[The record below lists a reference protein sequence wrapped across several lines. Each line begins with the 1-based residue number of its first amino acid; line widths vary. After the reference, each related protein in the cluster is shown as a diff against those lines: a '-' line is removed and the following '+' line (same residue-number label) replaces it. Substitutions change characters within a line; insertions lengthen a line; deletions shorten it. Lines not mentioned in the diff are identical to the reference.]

1 MSKIFTTEFGISATD
16 KASVVFSKFASNVVK
31 SSGKVEGLN
40 NKLGG
45 LLSPLDKIKLN
56 MKGVTDALAGL
67 AIGAGVIAGIKK
79 SVSAFAEQETA
90 INDLEVAMLRADGT
104 YDKNINKI
112 KEMAKAFGGDLP
124 GNTGD
129 YMKMMNVLSQQGITT
144 EKILT
149 GMGEATAYLSVNLKM
164 SAAESAEFIAKLG
177 DATQTASTDMVA
189 LADHVQKMKFS
200 GLGHENILGAFK
212 SISSA
217 TQMMGKTG
225 LEGAKMM
232 APLVM
237 MLEETGAQGETA
249 GIALNKVFKATL
261 NSEKIAKINAGMQNP
276 ADRLKFSEKGES
288 LGIKN
293 FFEQV
298 RKLSKLTSES
308 RTKVIKELFGDDSNV
323 ILALETMIN
332 KGYAG
337 YEQLNNKVNAQAD
350 MNTRVKKMMTTH
362 VNIWD
367 SALGNATN
375 ALAKVGEAFEGD
387 SKKLADYF
395 SKASNFIEDFT
406 NEFPNV
412 TRAIGY
418 ATVAMGGFL
427 VVSKIAL
434 AITPVE
440 GYAKAFGDLRK
451 SILATEFAIKIMG
464 ITSQIS
470 WGMVL
475 GPIALIAIAVYLL
488 REQLMAFGGGF
499 FDGLMTS
506 LEPVG
511 KALGVIGSLV
521 GGLID
526 RFLSLFGVTTQSKD
540 GFASWAEAGKLAGKV
555 VGGAIKG
562 VMTVLT
568 LFIDGLHLAG
578 LIWDRLSGKK
588 IDASM
593 AFPATK
599 ALWADTQK
607 ATDATKPLNIAP
619 AITPTKTLKM
629 PTFNS
634 SNIKSTSNIN
644 NVSNVKNI
652 ANLNNVKNTNNIN
665 NLLSQNKAVQNKNL
679 MANNNNAVSGK
690 IDININQNGKPSVAA
705 LQSNNKNFVLNAK
718 TGSMTA

>member
-1 MSKIFTTEFGISATD
+1 
-16 KASVVFSKFASNVVK
+16 
-31 SSGKVEGLN
+31 
-40 NKLGG
+40 
-45 LLSPLDKIKLN
+45 
-56 MKGVTDALAGL
+56 
-67 AIGAGVIAGIKK
+67 
-79 SVSAFAEQETA
+79 
-90 INDLEVAMLRADGT
+90 
-104 YDKNINKI
+104 
-112 KEMAKAFGGDLP
+112 
-124 GNTGD
+124 
-129 YMKMMNVLSQQGITT
+129 
-144 EKILT
+144 
-149 GMGEATAYLSVNLKM
+149 MGEATAYLSVNLKI

-177 DATQTASTDMVA
+177 DATQTSSADMVA

-406 NEFPNV
+406 NKFPNV
-412 TRAIGY
+412 TRAIAY
-418 ATVAMGGFL
+418 ATVAIGGMIIAMSAFSFISKSAMGTSL
-427 VVSKIAL
+427 INAATIAY
-434 AITPVE
+434 
-440 GYAKAFGDLRK
+440 GGLRN
-451 SILATEFAIKIMG
+451 SIIGTTIATRLMG
-464 ITSQIS
+464 ITSSIS

-488 REQLMAFGGGF
+488 RKQLMAFGGGF

-526 RFLSLFGVTTQSKD
+526 RFLSFIGITTQSKD
-540 GFASWAEAGKLAGKV
+540 GFASWAAAGKLAGEV

-578 LIWDRLSGKK
+578 LIWDRLAGKK

-619 AITPTKTLKM
+619 AITPTKPLKM

-644 NVSNVKNI
+644 NVSNIKNI

-690 IDININQNGKPSVAA
+690 IDININQNGKPSVTA